1 MRWYVGPW
9 KWNESEPNL
18 PHWAP
23 PVGAVG
29 SLDLRSIPQQS
40 TERTQDGYGIFA
52 SKDDLSSDYE
62 LLGTG
67 SLRDVKT
74 SQRLNDRIPKRDRK
88 RQPKGDDLLS
98 LLLDA
103 VCDGS
108 DPTGDSFAKPLMPD
122 ANMRLCL
129 TIGDVSIQW
138 KTAPW
143 NYHWDKIQD
152 VERADFQR
160 HFDDAKAGRSKDKEH
175 HRRILDAL
183 CDKYNLQGSD
193 DWKGFI
199 PAKIRKEIKGRLKHE
214 TTITDTFNRANAA
227 SLGTASGGFTWT
239 RVQGSNDTTIIS
251 NQAGPAI
258 ITDSRNRAN
267 SDLSSSDLYSQID
280 LSAWTAGDSFEPI
293 VRAASAAVTFYIYI
307 PANAASNTHRI
318 FKCVAGTFS
327 SLQAAS
333 GNIASTGQTA
343 KLIVSGSSLVGSIAG
358 VDRVSVTDT
367 SITGNIRCGFGIN
380 SNSTAL
386 RVDNFEAGDVSAAT
400 VTYTRLEST
409 MRGVTRGVYTRNGG

>member
-9 KWNESEPNL
+9 QWNESEPNL
-18 PHWAP
+18 PHWSP

-29 SLDLRSIPQQS
+29 ALDLRSIPQQS
-40 TERTQDGYGIFA
+40 VERLQDGYGIFA
-52 SKDDLSSDYE
+52 SRDELPSDYE

-74 SQRLNDRIPKRDRK
+74 SQRLTDRIPKRDRK

-103 VCDGS
+103 ICDGS

-122 ANMRLCL
+122 ADMRLSL
-129 TIGDVSIQW
+129 TIGDLSIQW

-160 HFDDAKAGRSKDKEH
+160 CFDDAKSGKLKDGEH
-175 HRRILDAL
+175 HRRMLDAL
-183 CDKYNLQGSD
+183 CDKYNLQGVD
-193 DWKGFI
+193 DWKSLV

-214 TTITDTFNRANAA
+214 TTITDNFNRANAA
-227 SLGTASGGFTWT
+227 SLGTSSEGFTWT
-239 RVQGSNDTTIIS
+239 RVQGFDNTTIIS
-251 NQAGPAI
+251 NEAGPGV

-267 SDLSSSDLYSQID
+267 ADLSSSDLYSQIR
-280 LSAWTAGDSFEPI
+280 LSAWIANDSFEPI
-293 VRAASAAVTFYIYI
+293 VRASAAAVTFYIYI

-318 FKCVAGTFS
+318 FKCVGGTFS

-333 GNIASTGQTA
+333 GNIPSTGQTA

-367 SITGNIRCGFGIN
+367 AITGNIRCGFGIN
-380 SNSTAL
+380 ANSTAL
-386 RVDNFEAGDVSAAT
+386 RVDDFEAGDVAAST
-400 VTYTRLEST
+400 VTYTRLET
-409 MRGVTRGVYTRNGG
+409 LMRGVTRGVYTRNGG